1 MISSRAAHSR
11 RFAVVAAFG
20 ALMAV
25 LGALFCVQ
33 GLASS
38 SAAHAGAGHAPS
50 SVSAGPAMSVPD
62 PAAAS
67 GAAGASGPAEAASSV
82 PASGPAPAPG
92 GSETAG
98 DASPDSADEGT
109 PGCERP
115 EDQGTD
121 PSPVRG
127 AAAYD
132 QCPTL
137 VDDPAVA
144 VGEALYTSHAL
155 TAVRGPTMAAPT
167 PMELSVLRV

>member
-33 GLASS
+33 GLASP

-50 SVSAGPAMSVPD
+50 SVSAGAATSVPD

-67 GAAGASGPAEAASSV
+67 GASGMAEAASSV
-82 PASGPAPAPG
+82 SASGPASAPG
-92 GSETAG
+92 GFETAG